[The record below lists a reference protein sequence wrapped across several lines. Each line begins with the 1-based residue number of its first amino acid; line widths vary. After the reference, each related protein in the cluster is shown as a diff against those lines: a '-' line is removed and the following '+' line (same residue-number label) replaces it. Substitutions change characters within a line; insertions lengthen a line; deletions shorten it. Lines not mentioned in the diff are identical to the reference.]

1 MDSKQKLRTKYKSI
15 RKTLDI
21 ATKSKILT
29 EKIRKFDIYQNAEHI
44 MIYYPLKYEI
54 NLLDLLNDNK
64 KFYLPKV
71 NGLDI
76 DVCPYSNELELSE
89 YNIKEPCSNPV
100 KPEILDLIIVP
111 AIAVDR
117 DNNRLGYGKGY
128 YDRFLA
134 KYPKIKTVTLIP
146 KELIIKSIPEDK
158 SDIKIQTVL
167 SA

>member
-1 MDSKQKLRTKYKSI
+1 MVSKSQLRTKYKNI

-21 ATKSKILT
+21 NAKSKILT
-29 EKIRKFDIYQNAEHI
+29 EKIRKSEIYKNAEHVL
-44 MIYYPLKYEI
+44 IYYPLKYEI
-54 NLLDLLNDNK
+54 NLLELLNDNK

-89 YNIKEPCSNPV
+89 YNIKEPCTNPV
-100 KPEILDLIIVP
+100 KPEVLDLVIVP
-111 AIAVDR
+111 AIAVDS

-134 KYPKIKTVTLIP
+134 KYPDIKTVTLIP
-146 KELIIKSIPEDK
+146 KELLTKSLPQDIF
-158 SDIKIQTVL
+158 DIKIQTVL